1 MYSAADDEHEVDP
14 AAIERA
20 RGLKERFGALAEGS
34 PQWGYLTE
42 TRRLPAAAV
51 RRCSGDLATLEPPI
65 PHFPAHAYGVV
76 SVIRNAHGADIGF
89 AVEACGPAGE
99 SVRQNGRTL
108 RRFFNLSGK
117 RLSGGLWC
125 AVGNSSADRAVLVE
139 GHLAKAIAAAALFPD
154 DSVYGFGSRSWLGR
168 ALPPENEVLVI
179 EDRAPEEPDE

>member
-1 MYSAADDEHEVDP
+1 LV
-14 AAIERA
+14 
-20 RGLKERFGALAEGS
+20 GGS
-34 PQWGYLTE
+34 PGWRYLVE

-65 PHFPAHAYGVV
+65 PYFPAHAYGVV
-76 SVIRNAHGADIGF
+76 SIIRNAAGEDIGF

-99 SVRQNGRTL
+99 AVRQNGRTM

-117 RLSGGLWC
+117 RLSSGLWG
-125 AVGNSSADRAVLVE
+125 AVTDNTTDKAVLVE
-139 GHLAKAIAAAALFPD
+139 GQLAKAIAAAAVMPD
-154 DSVYGFGSRSWLGR
+154 WNVYGFGSRSWLGR